1 MAAAQHLLTG
11 LGVFSPLSQVPSGPK
26 THEKLKR
33 KRYKCSLLQYCALSA
48 RLEPGRLFLSCVGS
62 QHPVFRLE
70 RVANKAPYV
79 PLCIIKL

>member
-1 MAAAQHLLTG
+1 M
-11 LGVFSPLSQVPSGPK
+11 FSPAVLWGFF
-26 THEKLKR
+26 
-33 KRYKCSLLQYCALSA
+33 LLLSA